1 MNLQHKQQHDPAPEM
16 SYWQIHIGWVYIT
29 DMNSD
34 SGSVFISIKNR
45 IPSWKHEKLRGG
57 GWAPVSEKQASFS
70 SPNNALIQK
79 FDTGS
84 RIMFIL
90 MMIHLEKVQPYPL
103 LMFFSLIHTFVCVC
117 VCLCYIW
124 LIRGL
129 GCRVLGWR
137 GPIILFLVFCHVYIV
152 ITEDSHTKHG

>member
-1 MNLQHKQQHDPAPEM
+1 MNLQHKQQRNPAPEI

-29 DMNSD
+29 DTNSD

-57 GWAPVSEKQASFS
+57 SEPLVSEKQASFS

-103 LMFFSLIHTFVCVC
+103 LVFFLSDPHLCVC
-117 VCLCYIW
+117 VCYIW

-129 GCRVLGWR
+129 GCRMEYWAKGDLLCVSLFSVMS
-137 GPIILFLVFCHVYIV
+137 ILL
-152 ITEDSHTKHG
+152 

>member
-1 MNLQHKQQHDPAPEM
+1 MNLQHKQQHDLAPEI

-45 IPSWKHEKLRGG
+45 IPSWKHEKLREGG
-57 GWAPVSEKQASFS
+57 VSPCFWKTSFIFIAEQCFDPKVWHRFKDNVYPDDDPS
-70 SPNNALIQK
+70 GKGSALS
-79 FDTGS
+79 FTHVFLSDP
-84 RIMFIL
+84 
-90 MMIHLEKVQPYPL
+90 HL
-103 LMFFSLIHTFVCVC
+103 CVC

-137 GPIILFLVFCHVYIV
+137 GPIILFLVFGHVYIV